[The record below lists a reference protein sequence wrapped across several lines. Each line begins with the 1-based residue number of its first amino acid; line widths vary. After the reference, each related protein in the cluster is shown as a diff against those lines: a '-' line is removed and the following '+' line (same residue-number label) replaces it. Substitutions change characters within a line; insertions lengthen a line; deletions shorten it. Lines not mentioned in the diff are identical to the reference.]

1 MEVPRTINWRD
12 EMQPREFR
20 SLHDS
25 EFHFMLYS
33 YSTQYH
39 QLPDEMQPREY
50 SCTVPSMAVPSTE
63 DEARLP
69 DEMQPVEPHL

>member
-1 MEVPRTINWRD
+1 
-12 EMQPREFR
+12 
-20 SLHDS
+20 
-25 EFHFMLYS
+25 MLYS